1 MAFSLMLGL
10 VCNPHCY
17 AYDVLPLVVP
27 AVLFFDYLQLSE
39 LPFTL
44 AGAGAIFCPLLL
56 LIDSYAF
63 EWWPGGLRPFF
74 LVMLGLRIRNLLTV
88 AFARNGTIVPYRK
101 FFVEPDFHR
110 LTVFLGVALLER
122 VVTAVFV
129 VLATTCARTST
140 TSSVTACHF
149 SQSASCTP
157 VP

>member
-1 MAFSLMLGL
+1 MLGL

-44 AGAGAIFCPLLL
+44 AGAGAILCPLLL

-74 LVMLGLRIRNLLTV
+74 LVMLGLTGWMAWLLVTQAKVRCPV
-88 AFARNGTIVPYRK
+88 A
-101 FFVEPDFHR
+101 
-110 LTVFLGVALLER
+110 ER
-122 VVTAVFV
+122 ETASSETAPAPPRAA
-129 VLATTCARTST
+129 ATT
-140 TSSVTACHF
+140 
-149 SQSASCTP
+149 
-157 VP
+157 